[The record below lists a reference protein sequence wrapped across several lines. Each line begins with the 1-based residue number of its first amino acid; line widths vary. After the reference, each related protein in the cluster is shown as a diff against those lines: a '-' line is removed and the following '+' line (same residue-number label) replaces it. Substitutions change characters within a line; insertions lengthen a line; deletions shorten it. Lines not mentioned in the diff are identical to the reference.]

1 MKTRR
6 RFLLDGSAILLG
18 AMFTPV
24 TFASTWF
31 RPMKAV
37 SVADLHLSTF
47 EPHLNT
53 LFAVKLAD
61 GQELGLE
68 LAAVHSNDR
77 KKSEAHGDDGE
88 RFSLVFRGPR
98 EKLIGQG
105 MYAFAHP
112 GIGRFELFIVPVVS
126 RDQSRA
132 SYEAVFNR
140 LGESVV

>member
-6 RFLLDGSAILLG
+6 RFLLDSSAILLG

-24 TFASTWF
+24 TYASTWF

-53 LFAVKLAD
+53 TFSVKLAN
-61 GQELGLE
+61 GQELDLE
-68 LAAVHSNDR
+68 LAAIHSDR
-77 KKSEAHGDDGE
+77 KKSEEHGDGSE

-98 EKLIGQG
+98 EKLMSQ
-105 MYAFAHP
+105 
-112 GIGRFELFIVPVVS
+112 
-126 RDQSRA
+126 
-132 SYEAVFNR
+132 
-140 LGESVV
+140 